1 LIINLLLEVVMPF
14 YEYRCQEC
22 RKKFDVRLSYS
33 EYDKFIPVCP
43 ACSSKNISRI
53 IRAVR
58 VATNDITRLADMADP
73 ASMDALDEDPRK
85 LGKMMRDMRNQVGAD
100 DLPGEFDEMVDRLE
114 KGQTPDEIEN
124 DLPELASPS
133 GDDE

>member
-1 LIINLLLEVVMPF
+1 MPL
-14 YEYRCQEC
+14 YEYRCQDC
-22 RKKFDVRLSYS
+22 RKKFDARLSYS
-33 EYDKFIPVCP
+33 EYDAYIPVCP
-43 ACSSKNISRI
+43 VCGSKNASRI

-85 LGKMMRDMRNQVGAD
+85 LGKMMRDMREQVGAD
-100 DLPGEFDEMVDRLE
+100 DLPGEFDEVVDRLE

-124 DLPELASPS
+124 DLPELASPA